1 MGINLTAS
9 ANGTRNSGLGGGQY
23 LLESNVFSPVYGA
36 AVSTRT
42 SAKPASSTAD
52 YYHLDGLHSFA
63 PYDLNAMGSWGQDI
77 ATAKGYRYVWF
88 IGCDHPATGSGQEGG
103 WAYDAVNIYAAFS
116 NDPRVFPDP
125 STMRAIIPYSAAVPG
140 AEGDGTHVQP
150 FNICFVYDP
159 DDASYPGKLY
169 CEMGDQ
175 AVGSSTINALPCVL
189 WKLADFD
196 TQATCVGRSHDTN
209 IQFGATSYQQV
220 YRIGSGDWISFGLGY
235 VEVTDGGVRYYAKW
249 TSTDGITFTRAANT
263 VVASGNRDFFRG
275 GRRFLIGAQYYEIMV
290 DDDRDAG
297 NGMYVSLVP
306 TDSDGNVDIDGSPAI
321 VRLSS
326 KYEGTYPT
334 TKYLQLATSYVE
346 DGIVFIYA
354 LHGFFGDIGRTA
366 NALYENGGGL
376 NEQYIDC
383 YAYVFDATAAQA
395 SAPSGVKASC
405 AAGVVTISWDD
416 IPAGRTYRVKRGT
429 DGTTFGTTVG
439 DVTGTSTTNS
449 PTVGSVYY
457 YQVTSLHGGV
467 EQASRVVSTYV
478 S

>member
-1 MGINLTAS
+1 MGINRRLTS
-9 ANGTRNSGLGGGQY
+9 TTNGGIGGGPY
-23 LLESNVFSPVYGA
+23 LLESNVFSPIYGA

-42 SAKPASSTAD
+42 SSKPASSTAD

-63 PYDLNAMGSWGQDI
+63 PYDLNAMGSWGQAI

-103 WAYDAVNIYAAFS
+103 WAYDAAQIYAAFS

-125 STMRAIIPYSAAVPG
+125 STMRAIIPYQAVVPG
-140 AEGDGTHVQP
+140 AEGDGVHVQP

-159 DDASYPGKLY
+159 DDASFPGKLY

-196 TQATCVGRSHDTN
+196 SQATCVGRSHDTN

-235 VEVTDGGVRYYAKW
+235 VEVTDDGDRFYAKW
-249 TSTDGITFTRAANT
+249 TSTDGITFTRSANT
-263 VVASGNRDFFRG
+263 VRSIGDRDFNRG
-275 GRRFLIGAQYYEIMV
+275 GLRFLAGAQYYEIMV
-290 DDDRDAG
+290 DDDRTAG
-297 NGMYVSLVP
+297 DGMYVSLVP
-306 TDSDGNVDIDGSPAI
+306 TDSDGNVDGDGTPPI
-321 VRLSS
+321 VRLSNS
-326 KYEGTYPT
+326 YEGTYPT
-334 TKYLQLATSYVE
+334 TRYLQLATSYVE

-354 LHGFFGDIGRTA
+354 LHGFFGDTGPPTN
-366 NALYENGGGL
+366 NALPENGGGL

-395 SAPSGVKASC
+395 SAPCGVKVSC
-405 AAGVVTISWDD
+405 AAGVATISWDNV
-416 IPAGRTYRVKRGT
+416 PSGRTYRVKRGT

-439 DVTGTSTTNS
+439 DVTGTSTTDS
-449 PTVGSVYY
+449 PTPGSVYY